1 MRKRIFTFAA
11 MFIAVFSV
19 MQTFAAEKVYAVSAE
34 NDTTGYKVVIE
45 DDADLITDEETLEL
59 VEDMWPV
66 TQYGG
71 AAFVTTDYNTSTAAA
86 YAQAR
91 YMEYFGNDSGTLFL
105 IDMDNRQLY
114 IISSG
119 AIYRTVTTA
128 KADTI
133 TDNVYRM
140 ATRGEYYECAKNVF
154 EQITSLLQGSAI
166 AEPMKH
172 ICNAVLALIAAMLIF
187 FVIVNRSAKAKAASG
202 TDLIEGARTVSV
214 QATQPRAVFINQT
227 KRYSPVV
234 RSSGG
239 GGGHGGGFSG
249 GGGSGGGFSGGG
261 GGHGF

>member
-1 MRKRIFTFAA
+1 MRKKIFAFAA
-11 MFIAVFSV
+11 MFIAVFSAV
-19 MQTFAAEKVYAVSAE
+19 QLFGAKNVYAVSADNE
-34 NDTTGYKVVIE
+34 STGYKIVIE
-45 DDADLITDEETLEL
+45 DDAGLLTNDEILQL
-59 VEDMWPV
+59 AEDMWPI

-71 AAFVTTDYNTSTAAA
+71 AAFVTTDYNSTTAAN
-86 YAQAR
+86 YAKQR
-91 YMEYFGNDSGTLFL
+91 YMEYFGNGSGTLFL

-119 AIYRTVTTA
+119 AIYRTVTSS

-140 ATRGEYYECAKNVF
+140 ATRGEYYECAKSVF
-154 EQITSLLQGSAI
+154 EQEIALLEGSRI

-172 ICNAVLALIAAMLIF
+172 ICNAILALIAAMLIF
-187 FVIVNRSAKAKAASG
+187 FVIVNRSARAKAASS
-202 TDLIEGARTVSV
+202 TDLIEGAKNVSV
-214 QATQPRAVFINQT
+214 QATEPRAVFLTQT

-239 GGGHGGGFSG
+239 GSGGGGFSG